1 MDQPTP
7 TFGSEIY
14 HSKATCHFSD
24 LCNDNSKSKK
34 KRKFTFNIK
43 ECKNKLKHSP
53 KKTENSRKKSRSKSS
68 KIKRHK
74 CKNKKQVKE
83 YQHLGEDKERVN
95 NFIRNHRFELR
106 DDFNEKNVNKFLSS
120 KEAAFEI
127 PIIFSTEIIF

>member
-7 TFGSEIY
+7 TFGSDIY

-24 LCNDNSKSKK
+24 LCNNNSKSKK
-34 KRKFTFNIK
+34 KRKFTFSVH

-53 KKTENSRKKSRSKSS
+53 KKREHSGKKSRSKSS

-74 CKNKKQVKE
+74 CKNIKMIKE
-83 YQHLGEDKERVN
+83 NQQLGEYKKSVN

>member
-7 TFGSEIY
+7 TFGTEIY
-14 HSKATCHFSD
+14 HVKGKCHFSD
-24 LCNDNSKSKK
+24 LCNNKSKK
-34 KRKFTFNIK
+34 KRKFTFNINESTK
-43 ECKNKLKHSP
+43 KLKHSP
-53 KKTENSRKKSRSKSS
+53 KKEEHSRKKSRSKSS

-74 CKNKKQVKE
+74 CKKIDVIRENPNLDEHKE
-83 YQHLGEDKERVN
+83 NVN

-106 DDFNEKNVNKFLSS
+106 DDFNEKNVDKFLSA